1 MKNETKMLLKATG
14 CVCSVISFVGIT
26 AYSIATTRKLNR
38 LANRFGIAVDQIAK
52 DTNIDI
58 PQEIIDEAMN
68 QAVQKAAEK
77 QVRVAATAITTSVS
91 ADMRK
96 EIKTLVDEASTDLKS
111 DVEKEM
117 KRQIKNVD
125 ISEIKKNAIKELKE
139 SAAKRMDEELDDI
152 IEKCS
157 DQLDSVNR
165 IYKSIADK
173 MED

>member
-1 MKNETKMLLKATG
+1 MNNETKMLLKATG
-14 CVCSVISFVGIT
+14 CVCSVMSFVGIT
-26 AYSIATTRKLNR
+26 VYSIATTKKLNK
-38 LANRFGIAVDQIAK
+38 LADKFGVAVDRIA
-52 DTNIDI
+52 DTTDIDI
-58 PQEIIDEAMN
+58 PQQVIDEAMN
-68 QAVQKAAEK
+68 QAVQKAADK
-77 QVRVAATAITTSVS
+77 QVRVAATAITTSIT
-91 ADMRK
+91 ADMKK
-96 EIKTLVDEASTDLKS
+96 EIKTLVDEASRDLKS

-117 KRQIKNVD
+117 KRQVKNVD